1 MSEMRVTNAI
11 EDKIKLAFAQE
22 HKSENITTQT
32 WKSAE
37 YLQFREEQLK
47 PLNEAFT
54 DFVNKAGNDGE
65 RFYDSQALNNVYQNN
80 ISGKFRKEAGL
91 NQPLWLRAAN
101 RLDVMN
107 KEAVGEWLDGLG
119 AGISPDGK
127 KMNFLQKAVMKNVEA
142 TFEGLYTLCHAM
154 ERAGIAMTKYALSDN
169 KKDLEQNPLKFMFKK
184 VAALPL
190 GATIAAG
197 GALYKTIVNP
207 LYPIQSAKR
216 AWKKKKDSKP
226 KRMTLA
232 QGAREMQEQRDRI
245 RNAPT
250 MLHSQELA
258 NAASASRSRGAAFKE
273 QATKILN
280 GESRQPTIATPE
292 KTSNG
297 IQIDKGREL

>member
-1 MSEMRVTNAI
+1 MSEMRVTNAM
-11 EDKIKLAFAQE
+11 EDIIKLQYAE
-22 HKSENITTQT
+22 SHKVEGART
-32 WKSAE
+32 WNSPEFLK
-37 YLQFREEQLK
+37 FREGQLK

-54 DFVNKAGNDGE
+54 DFINKAGNDGE
-65 RFYDSQALNNVYQNN
+65 SFYDSQALNNVYQNN

-127 KMNFLQKAVMKNVEA
+127 KMNFLQKVALKNVEA

-154 ERAGIAMTKYALSDN
+154 ERAGVAMTKYALSDN

-207 LYPIQSAKR
+207 LYPIQSVKR
-216 AWKKKKDSKP
+216 AWKKKNDAKP
-226 KRMTLA
+226 KYMTLA
-232 QGAREMQEQRDRI
+232 QGAREMQEQRDNI

-250 MLHSQELA
+250 QFRSQELA
-258 NAASASRSRGAAFKE
+258 NAASFSRSRGAAFKE
-273 QATKILN
+273 QASKILN
-280 GESRQPTIATPE
+280 GESRQPTVATPE
-292 KTSNG
+292 KTSNV
-297 IQIDKGREL
+297 IQIDKEREL

>member
-1 MSEMRVTNAI
+1 MIEKLKELKDRYDFLVNESCKSEVIADMEKWKKITKEQNSLQEYSELYDEYTALQKSLSGAKEI
-11 EDKIKLAFAQE
+11 LESSDDQELKEIAETEAQELSEKISKLEDKIKLAFAQE

-80 ISGKFRKEAGL
+80 VSGKFRKEAGL

-127 KMNFLQKAVMKNVEA
+127 KMNFLQK
-142 TFEGLYTLCHAM
+142 L
-154 ERAGIAMTKYALSDN
+154 
-169 KKDLEQNPLKFMFKK
+169 
-184 VAALPL
+184 
-190 GATIAAG
+190 
-197 GALYKTIVNP
+197 
-207 LYPIQSAKR
+207 AK
-216 AWKKKKDSKP
+216 
-226 KRMTLA
+226 
-232 QGAREMQEQRDRI
+232 
-245 RNAPT
+245 
-250 MLHSQELA
+250 
-258 NAASASRSRGAAFKE
+258 
-273 QATKILN
+273 KILVQN
-280 GESRQPTIATPE
+280 
-292 KTSNG
+292 
-297 IQIDKGREL
+297 

>member
-1 MSEMRVTNAI
+1 MSEMRVTNAM
-11 EDKIKLAFAQE
+11 EDIIKLQYAE
-22 HKSENITTQT
+22 SHKVDGSGT
-32 WKSAE
+32 WNSPEFLK
-37 YLQFREEQLK
+37 FREEQLK

-54 DFVNKAGNDGE
+54 DFINKTGNDGE
-65 RFYDSQALNNVYQNN
+65 RFYDSQFLNNVYQNN
-80 ISGKFRKEAGL
+80 VSGKFRKEAGL

-280 GESRQPTIATPE
+280 GESRQPTGVAPE
-292 KTSNG
+292 RTSNG
-297 IQIDKGREL
+297 MQIDKGRVL